1 MRLATAL
8 LTLMLPLFA
17 QTPPD
22 AKDLLKQSGEA
33 FNKFRSYQYEME
45 MAVEMSTGGNPFKM
59 TITLSASAVNPDRKR
74 MESKSQMGGSNT
86 MVADGEYT
94 WLYIPMLN
102 QYTKWAALTEPRSML
117 ASLGISNLPDPQ
129 QMYKDLKTLRAELV
143 KVGGKEYDCWLLES
157 KIDKFSMPQMKGL
170 ELTDGLAKFWI
181 SKDLKIVLQMA
192 MSGKMQGGPM
202 PAPVEMQQKMTMIS
216 LKLDVDLPDSL
227 FHFTPPE
234 GAKEVADFA
243 MPGVSKPDL
252 AGKPAPTFRLQ
263 SLDGRTH
270 DLAELKGKVVFLDF
284 WTTWCGPC
292 RKEMPELDKLHQ
304 EYRDSGLVLIGLD
317 VAEDREIVEQ
327 YLKKSGVSYA
337 IALTSGTD
345 LVSAYKISAFPTHV
359 LIGRDGTIVDYQ
371 VGSGGPEALR
381 SLLEKAG
388 LKTGKVKER

>member
-17 QTPPD
+17 QTLPD

-33 FNKFRSYQYEME
+33 FNKLRSYQYESE
-45 MAVEMSTGGNPFKM
+45 MAIEMTVAGKPVKM
-59 TITLSASAVNPDRKR
+59 TVTNSTAAVNPDRKR
-74 MESKSQMGGSNT
+74 VESKSQMGGGATLMS
-86 MVADGEYT
+86 DGEYT
-94 WLYIPMLN
+94 WTYIPVLN
-102 QYTKWAALTEPRSML
+102 QYTKKAALQRPEDML
-117 ASLGISNLPDPQ
+117 ASLGITDPMQ
-129 QMYKDLKTLRAELV
+129 LYKKVKIAGEETLEI
-143 KVGGKEYDCWLLES
+143 VGKKYDCWVVETR
-157 KIDKFSMPQMKGL
+157 IDKFSMPQMQGMS
-170 ELTDGLAKFWI
+170 LTDSVVKLWI
-181 SKDLKIVLQMA
+181 AKDLKVNLQMN
-192 MSGKMQGGPM
+192 MSGKMQGGPVSK
-202 PAPVEMQQKMTMIS
+202 PVEMRMKMTTLS
-216 LKLDVDLPDSL
+216 LKLDPDLPDSL

-252 AGKPAPTFRLQ
+252 AGKPAPAFRLQ
-263 SLDGRTH
+263 SLDGKTQ
-270 DLAELKGKVVFLDF
+270 DLAELKGKVILLDF

-327 YLKKSGVSYA
+327 YVKKSGVSYA
-337 IALTSGTD
+337 IALTTGTD

-388 LKTGKVKER
+388 LKTGEVKER